1 MTEITLS
8 IFVFLQ
14 IFFFIKNRKEIILY
28 SYFIPNENDFK
39 RKYFLIPNLD
49 LENIPLNKLLDSIL
63 SYREIIDRNNP
74 LTDLTKEEIAKNYKV
89 ITCLTLASTSKSIHF
104 FPTLRSINSYLLKN
118 RDSLLDSSTIKEMI
132 HKSSTDLYES
142 VLKSIKIPSY
152 LGFLGTFSVL
162 ILGTFTISMQTQE
175 IITINDIV
183 LRDIL
188 NTFAY
193 SLLSSGIG
201 LSLTIFSSLVTLKN
215 AKNTLNQNTNSFY
228 SFVQTDLLPSYYN
241 NYSEGLSSFEVSLL
255 KFTQDFS
262 NNVKH
267 LHESN
272 LVNHQ
277 ALLSQQKVLDS
288 LEKMDPEKIAKAG
301 LSFFNELDKNSD
313 SIQQLANQFS
323 NLNSFVELTTN
334 LFTVAEKTF
343 SKFSNF
349 EGNFEKIAN
358 TIHLRLEE
366 SGKLLE
372 FLGSHLSTLET
383 RRDDMQ
389 SVIITTDTILKES
402 YKELTNSERE
412 ILYSFKETSL
422 RSAEEYKKILQDYNR
437 QSKEISLSLLDT
449 LKTMEGSISDLTERE
464 KVTHPS
470 VSMDAIQK
478 AKDETFLS
486 SLKNLFSEFETR
498 LQIIDEKSSNREN
511 QFLSALQNI
520 PSPQHSVTQQTL
532 YPEAEFQKLLTQ
544 VNLNQIYFEN
554 ILKELLKELRGES
567 QKSKGLSFFG
577 FVISKIQNIFR

>member
-1 MTEITLS
+1 MTEIILS
-8 IFVFLQ
+8 IFILLQ
-14 IFFFIKNRKEIILY
+14 MIFFFINRKEIILY

-39 RKYFLIPNLD
+39 RKYFLVPNLD
-49 LENIPLNKLLDSIL
+49 LETIPTNKILDSIL
-63 SYREIIDRNNP
+63 TYREIIDRNNP
-74 LTDLTKEEIAKNYKV
+74 LTDLTKEEINKNYKI
-89 ITCLTLASTSKSIHF
+89 ITCLTLSSTSKSIHF
-104 FPTLRSINSYLLKN
+104 LPTMRSINSYLLKN

-132 HKSSTDLYES
+132 QKSGLDMYES
-142 VLKSIKIPSY
+142 ILNSTKIPLY
-152 LGFLGTFSVL
+152 LGFLGTFFIL
-162 ILGTFTISMQTQE
+162 ILGSFTITLQIQE
-175 IITINDIV
+175 SNFSNNIV
-183 LRDIL
+183 VRDIL

-201 LSLTIFSSLVTLKN
+201 LCLTFFHSIVTLKN
-215 AKNTLNQNTNSFY
+215 AKNILNQNTNSFY

-241 NYSEGLSSFEVSLL
+241 NYSEGLSTFETSLL

-272 LVNHQ
+272 HINQ
-277 ALLSQQKVLDS
+277 QTLLSQKKVLDS

-301 LSFFNELDKNSD
+301 LSFFQELDKNSN

-334 LFTVAEKTF
+334 LFTIADKTF
-343 SKFSNF
+343 TKFSKF

-402 YKELTNSERE
+402 YKELTNSEKE

-437 QSKEISLSLLDT
+437 QSKEISLTLLDT
-449 LKTMEGSISDLTERE
+449 LKTMEGSISDLTERD
-464 KVTHPS
+464 KVFHPT
-470 VSMDAIQK
+470 VPMDAIQK
-478 AKDETFLS
+478 TYDESFLL
-486 SLKNLFSEFETR
+486 SLKNLFSEFETK
-498 LQIIDEKSSNREN
+498 LKLMDEKSTNRET

-520 PSPQHSVTQQTL
+520 PSPQPSVTQQTL

-577 FVISKIQNIFR
+577 LVSRKIQNIFR

>member
-1 MTEITLS
+1 MIEITLFL
-8 IFVFLQ
+8 FVILQ
-14 IFFFIKNRKEIILY
+14 LFFFIKNRKEIISY
-28 SYFIPNENDFK
+28 SYFIPGENDFK
-39 RKYFLIPNLD
+39 RKYFLVPNLD
-49 LENIPLNKLLDSIL
+49 LETIPTNKLLDSIL
-63 SYREIIDRNNP
+63 SYREITDRNNP
-74 LTDLTKEEIAKNYKV
+74 LTDLTKEEIAKNYKI
-89 ITCLTLASTSKSIHF
+89 ITCLTLSSTSKSIHF
-104 FPTLRSINSYLLKN
+104 LPTMRSINSYLLKN

-142 VLKSIKIPSY
+142 VLKSIKIPYY
-152 LGFLGTFSVL
+152 LGFLGTFSIL

-175 IITINDIV
+175 IININNIV

-215 AKNTLNQNTNSFY
+215 AKYMLNQNTNSFNL
-228 SFVQTDLLPSYYN
+228 FIQTDLLPSYYN
-241 NYSEGLSSFEVSLL
+241 NYSEGLSSFEASLL

-272 LVNHQ
+272 LVNHET
-277 ALLSQQKVLDS
+277 LLSQKKVLDG

-301 LSFFNELDKNSD
+301 LSFFQELDKNSD

-334 LFTVAEKTF
+334 LFTVAEKIF
-343 SKFSNF
+343 SKVSKF

-389 SVIITTDTILKES
+389 SVIISTDTILKES

-437 QSKEISLSLLDT
+437 QSKEISLSLLST

-464 KVTHPS
+464 KVPHPS

-478 AKDETFLS
+478 TKDESFLS
-486 SLKNLFSEFETR
+486 SLKNLFSEFETKLR
-498 LQIIDEKSSNREN
+498 LLDEKSTHREN
-511 QFLSALQNI
+511 LFLSALQNI
-520 PSPQHSVTQQTL
+520 PSPQQAVSQQTL

-577 FVISKIQNIFR
+577 FIISKIQNIFR

>member
-14 IFFFIKNRKEIILY
+14 IIFFFINRKEIILY

-39 RKYFLIPNLD
+39 RKYFLVPNLD
-49 LENIPLNKLLDSIL
+49 LETIPTNKLLDSIL
-63 SYREIIDRNNP
+63 SYREITDRNNP
-74 LTDLTKEEIAKNYKV
+74 LTDLTKEEITKNYKV
-89 ITCLTLASTSKSIHF
+89 ITCLTLSSTSKSIHF
-104 FPTLRSINSYLLKN
+104 FPTLRTINSYLLKN

-132 HKSSTDLYES
+132 HKSSMDLYES
-142 VLKSIKIPSY
+142 VLKSIKIPYY
-152 LGFLGTFSVL
+152 LGFLGTFSIL
-162 ILGTFTISMQTQE
+162 ILGIFTISMQTQE

-201 LSLTIFSSLVTLKN
+201 LSLTIFSSVVTLKN
-215 AKNTLNQNTNSFY
+215 AKNTLYQNTNSFY

-241 NYSEGLSSFEVSLL
+241 NYSEGLSSFEASLL

-301 LSFFNELDKNSD
+301 LLFFQELDKNSD

-334 LFTVAEKTF
+334 LFTVADKTF
-343 SKFSNF
+343 SKVSKF

-470 VSMDAIQK
+470 VSIDAIQK
-478 AKDETFLS
+478 TKDEAFLS
-486 SLKNLFSEFETR
+486 SLKNLFSEFETK
-498 LQIIDEKSSNREN
+498 LQLLDEKSTNRET

>member
-1 MTEITLS
+1 MIEITLLLF
-8 IFVFLQ
+8 IVLQ
-14 IFFFIKNRKEIILY
+14 IIFFIKSTKEIFSY
-28 SYFIPNENDFK
+28 SHFIPGELDFK
-39 RKYFLIPNLD
+39 RKYFLVPNLD
-49 LENIPLNKLLDSIL
+49 IETIPLNKLLDSIL

-74 LTDLTKEEIAKNYKV
+74 LTDLTNEEIAKNYKI
-89 ITCLTLASTSKSIHF
+89 ITCITLSSTSKSIHF

-118 RDSLLDSSTIKEMI
+118 RDSLLDSSAIKEMI
-132 HKSSTDLYES
+132 HKSSMDLYET
-142 VLKSIKIPSY
+142 VQKSIYIPFY
-152 LGFLGTFSVL
+152 LGVLGTFSIV
-162 ILGTFTISMQTQE
+162 ILGTFTLSMQTQE
-175 IITINDIV
+175 IVTLNDLV

-193 SLLSSGIG
+193 SLLSSMLG
-201 LSLTIFSSLVTLKN
+201 LSLSIFSSLVTLKN
-215 AKNTLNQNTNSFY
+215 AKYLLNQNTNGFY
-228 SFVQTDLLPSYYN
+228 SFIQTDLLPSYYN
-241 NYSEGLSSFEVSLL
+241 NYSEGLSTFESSLL

-267 LHESN
+267 LHETN
-272 LVNHQ
+272 IVNHQ
-277 ALLSQQKVLDS
+277 ALLSQKKVLDS

-301 LSFFNELDKNSD
+301 LSFFTELDKNSD

-323 NLNSFVELTTN
+323 NLNSFVEVTTN

-422 RSAEEYKKILQDYNR
+422 RSVEEYKKILQDYNR

-449 LKTMEGSISDLTERE
+449 LKSLEGSFSNLTERE
-464 KVTHPS
+464 KDTHPS
-470 VSMDAIQK
+470 VSKDAIQK
-478 AKDETFLS
+478 TYDESFLS

-498 LQIIDEKSSNREN
+498 LQLMDEKSTNREI
-511 QFLSALQNI
+511 QILRALQNI
-520 PSPQHSVTQQTL
+520 PSPQESVSQQTS

-554 ILKELLKELRGES
+554 ILKELLKELRSDSEKN
-567 QKSKGLSFFG
+567 KSLSFFG
-577 FVISKIQNIFR
+577 FITNKIQNIFR

>member
-1 MTEITLS
+1 M
-8 IFVFLQ
+8 
-14 IFFFIKNRKEIILY
+14 IFFFINRKEIILY

-39 RKYFLIPNLD
+39 RKYFLVPNLD
-49 LENIPLNKLLDSIL
+49 LETIPTNKILDSIL
-63 SYREIIDRNNP
+63 TYREIIDRNNP
-74 LTDLTKEEIAKNYKV
+74 LTDLTKEEINKNYKI
-89 ITCLTLASTSKSIHF
+89 ITCLTLSSTSKSIHF
-104 FPTLRSINSYLLKN
+104 LPTMRSINSYLLKN
-118 RDSLLDSSTIKEMI
+118 RDSLLDFSTIKEMI
-132 HKSSTDLYES
+132 QKSGLDMYES
-142 VLKSIKIPSY
+142 ILNSTKIPLY
-152 LGFLGTFSVL
+152 LGFLGTFFIL
-162 ILGTFTISMQTQE
+162 ILGSFTITLQIQE
-175 IITINDIV
+175 SNFSNNIV
-183 LRDIL
+183 VRDIL

-201 LSLTIFSSLVTLKN
+201 LCLTFFHSIVTLKN
-215 AKNTLNQNTNSFY
+215 AKNILNQNTNSFY

-241 NYSEGLSSFEVSLL
+241 NYSEGLSTFETSLL

-272 LVNHQ
+272 HINQ
-277 ALLSQQKVLDS
+277 QTLLSQKKVLDS

-301 LSFFNELDKNSD
+301 LSFFQELDKNSN

-334 LFTVAEKTF
+334 LFTIADKTF
-343 SKFSNF
+343 TKFSKF

-402 YKELTNSERE
+402 YKELTNSEKE

-437 QSKEISLSLLDT
+437 QSKEISLTLLDT
-449 LKTMEGSISDLTERE
+449 LKTMEGSISDLTERD
-464 KVTHPS
+464 KVFHPT
-470 VSMDAIQK
+470 VPMDAIQK
-478 AKDETFLS
+478 TYDESFLL
-486 SLKNLFSEFETR
+486 SLKNLFSEFETK
-498 LQIIDEKSSNREN
+498 LKLMDEKSTNRET

-520 PSPQHSVTQQTL
+520 PSPQPSVTQQTL

-554 ILKELLKELRGES
+554 ILKELLKELRDES

-577 FVISKIQNIFR
+577 LVSRKIQNIFR

>member
-1 MTEITLS
+1 MIEITLFL
-8 IFVFLQ
+8 FVVLQ
-14 IFFFIKNRKEIILY
+14 LFFFIKNRKEITSY
-28 SYFIPNENDFK
+28 SYFIPGELDLK
-39 RKYFLIPNLD
+39 RKYFLVPNLD
-49 LENIPLNKLLDSIL
+49 IETIPLNKLLDSIL

-74 LTDLTKEEIAKNYKV
+74 LTDLTKEEIDKNYKI
-89 ITCLTLASTSKSIHF
+89 ITCLTLSSTSKSIHF
-104 FPTLRSINSYLLKN
+104 LPTMRSINSYLLKN

-132 HKSSTDLYES
+132 HKSSMDLYES

-152 LGFLGTFSVL
+152 LGFLGTFSIL

-175 IITINDIV
+175 VITINDIV

-215 AKNTLNQNTNSFY
+215 AKYMLNQNTNNFY
-228 SFVQTDLLPSYYN
+228 SFIQTDLLPSYYN
-241 NYSEGLSSFEVSLL
+241 NYSEGLSSFEASLL

-372 FLGSHLSTLET
+372 FLGSHLSTLEI

-389 SVIITTDTILKES
+389 SVIISTDTILKES

-478 AKDETFLS
+478 AKDEAFLS

-498 LQIIDEKSSNREN
+498 LQLIDEKSTNREIQILN
-511 QFLSALQNI
+511 ALQNI
-520 PSPQHSVTQQTL
+520 PSLQHSVTQQSL